1 MSSRSA
7 SGSREFPAWSTRDC
21 ISEETDEVSIVTSMG
36 RLRQE
41 DPKFKASLSQKLVTN
56 SVTWYMCGLGQ
67 NM

>member
-7 SGSREFPAWSTRDC
+7 SGSREFPAWRDC
-21 ISEETDEVSIVTSMG
+21 ISEETDEVSIVTAMG

-41 DPKFKASLSQKLVTN
+41 DPKFKAPLSQKLVTN
-56 SVTWYMCGLGQ
+56 SVMWCMCGLGQ